1 MTNSE
6 KLMKIEICG
15 ALYARVFWTGVK
27 NVAMLPEDILSTRE
41 IKQFLSKILLAF
53 LNFKNADM
61 KTTNLLLDLNYTFNN
76 CIFTFGPPYII
87 YIKKTNAMYIYSFF
101 LYKICR

>member
-6 KLMKIEICG
+6 KLMKIEICA
-15 ALYARVFWTGVK
+15 ALRVRVFWTGVK

-53 LNFKNADM
+53 LNFM
-61 KTTNLLLDLNYTFNN
+61 
-76 CIFTFGPPYII
+76 P
-87 YIKKTNAMYIYSFF
+87 S
-101 LYKICR
+101 